1 MIIDS
6 HCHIDLYA
14 DPRKVLI
21 ESEKAGIVVLSMTN
35 LPSHF
40 EMGLPFFLNSK
51 KIRPALGMHPLF
63 AQYHEAEFSKF
74 ESNFSNTSYIG
85 EVGLDFS
92 REGFSTKEIQLKTFI
107 RILNLVSGQ
116 KKILSIHSR
125 RAEKEVLNL
134 LIEHNVSNAIFHW
147 YSGPLNLIDQIVEGG
162 YYFSVNPA
170 MIKSES
176 GKKII
181 QRIPLDRLLTETDG
195 PFIEEGGK
203 TIMPGRVESVIQYL
217 ALLWN
222 VSQIEVE
229 TKIKANFKK
238 LINTLKSDFSTL
250 D

>member
-6 HCHIDLYA
+6 HCHIDLYD

-35 LPSHF
+35 LPSHY

-51 KIRPALGMHPLF
+51 KIRLALGMHPLF

-92 REGFSTKEIQLKTFI
+92 REGFSTKEIQLKTFV
-107 RILNLVSGQ
+107 RILNLVSGK

-134 LIEHNVSNAIFHW
+134 LIEHKVTNAIFHW
-147 YSGPLNLIDQIVEGG
+147 YSGPLNLIDQIVEAG

-170 MIKSES
+170 MVKSES

-181 QRIPLDRLLTETDG
+181 QRIPFDRLLTETDG
-195 PFIEEGGK
+195 PFIEEEGK
-203 TIMPGRVESVIQYL
+203 TIMPGKVESVIQYL

-222 VSQIEVE
+222 MNTADVQLRISS
-229 TKIKANFKK
+229 NFQQMIQA
-238 LINTLKSDFSTL
+238 LRD
-250 D
+250 

>member
-1 MIIDS
+1 MIDA
-6 HCHIDLYA
+6 HCHIDLYEN
-14 DPRKVLI
+14 PQSVLQNCNN
-21 ESEKAGIVVLSMTN
+21 EGITVLSMTN

-51 KIRPALGMHPLF
+51 KIRLALGMHPLF

-107 RILNLVSGQ
+107 RILNLVSGK

-134 LIEHNVSNAIFHW
+134 LLEHKVTNAIFHW
-147 YSGPLNLIDQIVEGG
+147 YSGPLNLIDQIVEAGH
-162 YYFSVNPA
+162 YFSINPA
-170 MIKSES
+170 MVKSES

-181 QRIPLDRLLTETDG
+181 ERIPLERLLTETDG
-195 PFIEEGGK
+195 PFIEERGK

-217 ALLWN
+217 STTRNEQASIIN
-222 VSQIEVE
+222 ERINS
-229 TKIKANFKK
+229 NFKN
-238 LINTLKSDFSTL
+238 LIQILR
-250 D
+250 